1 MGLALSLIKKIRAR
15 IVRICFIYKFHV
27 FKYVSYIFGFN
38 FSDKSNRNCYDI
50 LFTTLLWSGNSKRTF
65 WSSS

>member
-15 IVRICFIYKFHV
+15 NVRMCFIYMFHV

-38 FSDKSNRNCYDI
+38 FSDQSNRNCYDI
-50 LFTTLLWSGNSKRTF
+50 LFTKLLWSGNSKRTF
-65 WSSS
+65 WPSS